1 VVVGGA
7 GAEVEDMVGTGA
19 VLDVVLVV
27 GEDDGGR

>member
-7 GAEVEDMVGTGA
+7 GAEVDDVVGTGA

-27 GEDDGGR
+27 GVDVGGR